1 MTTTARPST
10 RRHAKSDH
18 DKLKKDCKNQKE
30 LKVIMN
36 VTNLLVEV
44 DEGIASNQLVEVE
57 VVDQPAQEVILDAVP
72 VPEIHRAGAKT
83 SDDQY

>member
-1 MTTTARPST
+1 
-10 RRHAKSDH
+10 
-18 DKLKKDCKNQKE
+18 
-30 LKVIMN
+30 MN

-44 DEGIASNQLVEVE
+44 DEGIAGNQLVEVE

-72 VPEIHRAGAKT
+72 VPEIHRAGART